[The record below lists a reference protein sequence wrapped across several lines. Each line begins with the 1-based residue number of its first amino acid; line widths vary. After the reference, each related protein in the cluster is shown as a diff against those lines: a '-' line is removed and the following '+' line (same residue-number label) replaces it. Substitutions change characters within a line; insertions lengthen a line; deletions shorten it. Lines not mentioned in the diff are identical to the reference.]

1 MDDLR
6 TRALLVDFDPT
17 RAGPGAIGTV
27 VTRDEVVETAA
38 RGEFPATLLL
48 ELDRAQEQARV
59 AVDWDEDALDQLLA
73 STDADEI
80 GLWFDGRELARAFD
94 EREVEAHGMREKAA
108 VLAVAVVAAG
118 ASASPGFARF
128 AADTP
133 DNGGA
138 ATAVPVAQPSGA
150 ERGLQMDQQVAPTP
164 TPSTAAGFNVNPQ
177 ADQTGAVVQPA
188 GAERALLQE
197 ERIGVQQTQGTTGA
211 ESAATSSGGNFLSDG
226 EIAAIAGSLVILAAG
241 FGVTRRRTPPVL
253 PA

>member
-6 TRALLVDFDPT
+6 TRALLVDFDPS
-17 RAGPGAIGTV
+17 RAGTGVIGTV
-27 VTRDEVVETAA
+27 VTRNEVVETAA
-38 RGEFPATLLL
+38 RGEFPATLFL
-48 ELDRAQEQARV
+48 ELDRDESQARV

-138 ATAVPVAQPSGA
+138 ATAVPAVQPSGA
-150 ERGLQMDQQVAPTP
+150 ERGLQMDQQVAPTA
-164 TPSTAAGFNVNPQ
+164 TPSAGAAFNVNPQ

-211 ESAATSSGGNFLSDG
+211 ESAATSSGGSFLSDG

-241 FGVTRRRTPPVL
+241 FGVTHRRTPPVL